1 MIGSGPFELEKK
13 AHNTEDDE
21 QSVTYQGVCP
31 EEFITERLGDLIDTE
46 LTNMANKS
54 IICQRGLWFNAERS
68 TKPEVLAIR
77 LQNMENAQKERLVSN
92 NLQKAATKATQLSAA
107 EQVLNT
113 LSVEAH
119 MLSLQMIKKSSSW
132 SGVGRGGEAMDA
144 AFILTMLNYMTM
156 KNTKEF
162 EIYYKYI

>member
-1 MIGSGPFELEKK
+1 
-13 AHNTEDDE
+13 
-21 QSVTYQGVCP
+21 
-31 EEFITERLGDLIDTE
+31 
-46 LTNMANKS
+46 MANKS
-54 IICQRGLWFNAERS
+54 IICQRGLWFNGERS

-119 MLSLQMIKKSSSW
+119 MLSLQMIKKSSS
-132 SGVGRGGEAMDA
+132 
-144 AFILTMLNYMTM
+144 
-156 KNTKEF
+156 
-162 EIYYKYI
+162 